1 MLLAPPINAD
11 RGDQDQ
17 FVADVQAVDLD
28 RQQIEFRQVAGQPL
42 PELRIRQGDELAR
55 HRRLRGAVA
64 RDRPDITARQP
75 HRAAELPGRD
85 IDQHLVHRPLA
96 EPVLILR
103 RRPTRQHQF
112 LLALT
117 AANPRAVHPDPTPM
131 KGDLAPGLAPPPALP
146 PVMPLMALTADRRSF
161 LL

>member
-28 RQQIEFRQVAGQPL
+28 RQQIEFRQVAGQPP
-42 PELRIRQGDELAR
+42 PELRIRQGDELPPTSRCRRPRATR
-55 HRRLRGAVA
+55 HH
-64 RDRPDITARQP
+64 RP
-75 HRAAELPGRD
+75 AAAPSGGTSGSR
-85 IDQHLVHRPLA
+85 QHLVHRPLA

>member
-1 MLLAPPINAD
+1 MPTAATRISSSLMCRPSIWIASRSSFDRSLASHSRSFAFD
-11 RGDQDQ
+11 R
-17 FVADVQAVDLD
+17 ATNY
-28 RQQIEFRQVAGQPL
+28 
-42 PELRIRQGDELAR
+42 
-55 HRRLRGAVA
+55 RRLRGAVA